1 MNYGLFFFLIEGHR
15 EMLTA
20 YKELNISIFV
30 LVLLVKK
37 NRFSLPIEMH
47 SGLCIINII

>member
-20 YKELNISIFV
+20 YKELNIYIFV
-30 LVLLVKK
+30 LVLLVK
-37 NRFSLPIEMH
+37 NRFSLPTEMH